1 MSAIAH
7 LPGATWAAAHR
18 ALLLVLAVLV
28 VTAAVTLAV
37 LLATRTS
44 TSGSGTTP
52 VQELPRHEDVCPG
65 YTPGTLC

>member
-18 ALLLVLAVLV
+18 ALVLVLALLV

-44 TSGSGTTP
+44 TAGSGPTLVP
-52 VQELPRHEDVCPG
+52 ELPRYEDVCPG
-65 YTPGTLC
+65 YTPGTPC